1 MFLSDRDEKP
11 NLIRT
16 IRDIVEIVA
25 ITLAGAWA
33 FYTFIYV
40 NSIVPSFEQPKVVLT
55 VQLTR
60 QAVHDGLVAVR
71 LQSTLKNV
79 GAVRAHFLGI
89 VWYVD
94 GQRIAPLARA
104 ASPNERAGPIALS
117 AYYRSLGTMP
127 VFASGFITHL
137 GNAANGNDLE
147 LQPGDE
153 TAKDWTFYVPEG
165 KFDRLSAYIDA
176 KYTRYDSQ
184 AIPTVLRWSH
194 SGLPRLVS
202 SSVDGGVFQVAA
214 YFAQLD
220 LHGGTIPGT

>member
-1 MFLSDRDEKP
+1 MFLNDRDEKP

-16 IRDIVEIVA
+16 IRDVVEIVA
-25 ITLAGAWA
+25 IILAGAWA

-55 VQLTR
+55 AQLTK

-71 LQSTLKNV
+71 MQSTLKNV
-79 GAVRAHFLGI
+79 GTVHAHFLGI

-94 GQRIAPLARA
+94 GQRITPLARP
-104 ASPNERAGPIALS
+104 ASPTERAGGIALS
-117 AYYRSLGTMP
+117 AYYRSAVAVA

-137 GNAANGNDLE
+137 GSAANGIDLDIE
-147 LQPGDE
+147 PGDE
-153 TAKDWTFYVPEG
+153 SAEDWTFYVPEG
-165 KFDRLSAYIDA
+165 KFDRLSAYIEA

-184 AIPTVLRWSH
+184 TIPTVLQWSH

-202 SSVDGGVFQVAA
+202 SSVEGRVFQVAA

-220 LHGGTIPGT
+220 LHERTIPGT